1 MKRTPVLVDVH
12 GTPLRESL
20 GYTGGGIGFGGQM
33 ADWMPPAESVD
44 AALLPSLRLG
54 NARADDLVRNNGIA
68 ANAVALHKDHIVG
81 HLFLISYRPNWRYLG
96 MRESAAKSFVDEVEA
111 AWTEYC
117 DGIFGEMDAEGKRT
131 FTEFIREGVG
141 VHAFN
146 GEIFLQPVWDAETTQ
161 VFRTRF
167 KAVSPKRVDTPGYA
181 RGNRQLRAG
190 VETDRNGKALA
201 YHVCDD
207 DWPVAGGDLQRF
219 CRRVSLQV
227 ASGAEAVRALAVQ
240 LPGLRQ
246 KLNDGWYQVRIAG
259 DDVTADTLTTSL
271 HDPLPPGAVIHIVP
285 RLAGAKSGGVFQAVL
300 GAALIAV
307 AWWNP
312 AGWLGAAA
320 VSGMYMT
327 GASMVL
333 GGVAQMLA
341 PKPKMSEMRQTDNGR
356 QNTYFSS
363 LDNMVANGNTLPV
376 LYGEMQVGSRVISQE
391 VSTADEGDGGQVVVI
406 GR

>member
-1 MKRTPVLVDVH
+1 
-12 GTPLRESL
+12 
-20 GYTGGGIGFGGQM
+20 M
-33 ADWMPPAESVD
+33 ATTH
-44 AALLPSLRLG
+44 
-54 NARADDLVRNNGIA
+54 
-68 ANAVALHKDHIVG
+68 ALH
-81 HLFLISYRPNWRYLG
+81 L
-96 MRESAAKSFVDEVEA
+96 A
-111 AWTEYC
+111 
-117 DGIFGEMDAEGKRT
+117 
-131 FTEFIREGVG
+131 
-141 VHAFN
+141 
-146 GEIFLQPVWDAETTQ
+146 
-161 VFRTRF
+161 
-167 KAVSPKRVDTPGYA
+167 TPGMA
-181 RGNRQLRAG
+181 RICL
-190 VETDRNGKALA
+190 
-201 YHVCDD
+201 Y
-207 DWPVAGGDLQRF
+207 GDLQRF

-300 GAALIAV
+300 GTALIAV

-327 GASMVL
+327 GASMIL
-333 GGVAQMLA
+333 GGMAQMLA

-363 LDNMVANGNTLPV
+363 LDNMVANGNMLPV